1 MTIMRLLLLALCAS
15 APALAAQV
23 PDRAVFLVR
32 QNAETLAVERA
43 AWNGREIEARL
54 LLRSPLMR
62 IVQYVTLDD
71 AGAVS
76 RIVTEM
82 SPGAAGDTVRQR
94 AELVFRGDSGYSR
107 AGDPRATTPPPGRA
121 FAVARGSVPLLNLS
135 GISLELLVRRARAIG
150 GETARVP
157 VLLVTG
163 QSITALVTR
172 RGDDSLI
179 VTMGGVVLHARADI
193 GGRLLG
199 AVVPSQNVV
208 FERLPGNSR
217 VAAWTPVPVSYA
229 APPGAPYTAQE
240 VTVRTPAGITLA
252 GTLTLPARGRGR
264 RLPAVVLITGSGAQD
279 RDESSPSLEK
289 WRPFR
294 QIADTLSRRGVAVL
308 RLDDRGVGGSSA
320 GPAGATSA
328 DFADDVRAAV
338 AWLRARPEIDPARVG
353 LVGHSEG
360 GMIAPMVAATDRR
373 LGAIALLAGTASRGR
388 DIIAAQRRYLLDA
401 DTTLSRARRD
411 SLFAAAAKEADS
423 AFAAPG
429 WMHFFADYDPL
440 ATARRVRVPVL
451 ILQGETDRQVP
462 VAEARRL
469 AAALRAGGNRR
480 VTLRTFPRVNH
491 LLVEDPSGDPRGY
504 ARLPRF
510 DVRSDLLGAL
520 ADWLARTL

>member
-1 MTIMRLLLLALCAS
+1 MRLFPLTLCVI
-15 APALAAQV
+15 APTLTAQV

-43 AWNGREIEARL
+43 SWNGRELEGRL
-54 LLRSPLMR
+54 LMRSPLVR
-62 IVQYVTLDD
+62 IVQRVTLDD
-71 AGAVS
+71 NGIVS
-76 RIVTEM
+76 RLVTEM
-82 SPGAAGDTVRQR
+82 TPGAAGGEVRQR
-94 AELVFRGDSGYSR
+94 AELVLRGDSGYSR
-107 AGDPRATTPPPGRA
+107 AGDPSAATPPPGRA
-121 FAVARGSVPLLNLS
+121 FAVTRGSVPLLNLS

-150 GETARVP
+150 GDTARVP

-179 VTMGGVVLHARADI
+179 VTMGNTALHARADI

-199 AVVPSQNVV
+199 AIVPSQNVV
-208 FERLPGNSR
+208 FERLPADSR
-217 VAAWTPVPVSYA
+217 AGRWLPVHVSYE
-229 APPGAPYTAQE
+229 APPGAPYTAEE

-252 GTLTLPARGRGR
+252 GTLTLPSRRNGR

-279 RDESSPSLEK
+279 RDENSPSLEK

-308 RLDDRGVGGSSA
+308 RLDDRGVGGSVA
-320 GPAGATSA
+320 GPAAATSA
-328 DFADDVRAAV
+328 DFADDIRAAV
-338 AWLRARPEIDPARVG
+338 AFLRARPEIDPARVG

-360 GMIAPMVAATDRR
+360 GMIAPMVAATDPR

-401 DTTLSRARRD
+401 DTSLSRARRD
-411 SLFAAAAKEADS
+411 SLLTAAAREADS

-440 ATARRVRVPVL
+440 VTAKRVRVPVL

-504 ARLPRF
+504 ARLPRYE
-510 DVRSDLLGAL
+510 VRSDLLGAL
-520 ADWLARTL
+520 ADWVAKTL

>member
-1 MTIMRLLLLALCAS
+1 MRRFLLTLCVL
-15 APALAAQV
+15 APALHAQV

-43 AWNGREIEARL
+43 SWNGRELEGRL
-54 LLRSPLMR
+54 LLRSPLLR
-62 IVQYVTLDD
+62 IVQYITLDD
-71 AGAVS
+71 SGVVS
-76 RIVTEM
+76 RVVTEM
-82 SPGAAGDTVRQR
+82 TPGATGDTVRQR

-107 AGDPRATTPPPGRA
+107 AGDPRVTTQPPGRA
-121 FAVARGSVPLLNLS
+121 FAVPRGAVPLLNLS
-135 GISLELLVRRARAIG
+135 GVSLELLVRRARAIG
-150 GETARVP
+150 GDTARVP
-157 VLLVTG
+157 ILLVTG

-179 VTMGGVVLHARADI
+179 VSLGGVALHARADLA
-193 GGRLLG
+193 GRLYG

-208 FERLPGNSR
+208 FERLPASSR
-217 VAAWTPVPVSYA
+217 AASWSPAPVSYA
-229 APPGAPYTAQE
+229 PPPGAPYTAAE

-252 GTLTLPARGRGR
+252 GTLTLPTRRSGR
-264 RLPAVVLITGSGAQD
+264 RLPAVVLITGSGAQN
-279 RDESSPSLEK
+279 RDENTPALEK

-294 QIADTLSRRGVAVL
+294 QIADTLSRRGIAVL
-308 RLDDRGVGGSSA
+308 RLDDRGVGGSAA
-320 GPAGATSA
+320 GPPTATSA
-328 DFADDVRAAV
+328 DFADDIRAAV
-338 AWLRARPEIDPARVG
+338 AFLRARPDIDPARVG

-360 GMIAPMVAATDRR
+360 GMIAPMVAASDPR
-373 LGAIALLAGTASRGR
+373 LAAIALLAGTASRGR

-411 SLFAAAAKEADS
+411 SLFAAAAREADS

-429 WMHFFADYDPL
+429 WMRFFADYDPL
-440 ATARRVRVPVL
+440 VTARRVRAPVL

-469 AAALRAGGNRR
+469 AAALRAGGNRH
-480 VTLRTFPRVNH
+480 VTLRTFPGLNH

-504 ARLPRF
+504 TRLPGYA
-510 DVRSDLLGAL
+510 VRSDLLGAL